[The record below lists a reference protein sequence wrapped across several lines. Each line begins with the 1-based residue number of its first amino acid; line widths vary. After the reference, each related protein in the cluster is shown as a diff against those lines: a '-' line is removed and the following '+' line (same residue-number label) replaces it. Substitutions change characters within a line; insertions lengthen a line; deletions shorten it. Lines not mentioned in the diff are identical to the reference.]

1 MVVSERLNE
10 IIVDVDSAPLL
21 LPGAPLPRMAHE
33 AGLEFDDLI
42 EEILASARLRA
53 HGLRRNRRTARKPF
67 EGPDRRADGAMA
79 AH

>member
-1 MVVSERLNE
+1 
-10 IIVDVDSAPLL
+10 
-21 LPGAPLPRMAHE
+21 MAHE